1 MEAKPSPQHEEPLAG
16 LFTEAASEGADAGLN
31 DAAAAGVSGVSA
43 VAGVTDESAVPPVA
57 DAVGGAGVGAAGR
70 LGMQAKCDEIVQ
82 LMAHVQSL
90 FPADCPG
97 ADARTVVNALT
108 DEGASDFA
116 KIVAQVMRKC
126 SELEVLSAGVVGSR
140 SVKRAGRPGVAQA
153 SGFKTGVEM
162 MQHLTGSSWGEA
174 SRKVRVGQS
183 MLAGET
189 AEREAREQREA
200 LAARF
205 GACTSDTGDGADGTA
220 DGSGGDDG
228 DLAGVDAA
236 ASAAAAAEA
245 AAAEAVLV
253 LAVPWHTVL
262 DRAVSRDLLTD
273 PQNDAIRQ
281 GLGAPPHAPEPDTH
295 TADAPTGA
303 TGATTGATANAAASS
318 TTSAAAAAAVAP
330 ACAFHT
336 AAYAALHTSHPQN
349 RTAGNPADGTTE
361 NPAGGTT
368 DGTANGS
375 TGAFLTTSAGFFDA
389 GSCGGRCEA
398 ALLVLWWQA
407 GLDLVGAAQHTRVE
421 ELRRQARAIRDL
433 LDPDGATLR
442 RNQRYEARSFRWWT
456 DQKGQFHAR
465 LTCDD
470 DAGAWIGAI
479 FASALRPRRGGPR
492 FIDPDEQAAGD
503 ELAQDQRSHEQISH
517 DLLIDLLQSGAVADQ
532 KTVFGTQQVGVRVV
546 QVVNREAYLAEQAEA
561 RAAEAAAEAAKAA
574 KKAAWQAARGKTPA
588 AQQPTGAQAPGAQT
602 TVAAPASSAAP
613 VAPAAPADPI
623 GVVAWY
629 EDGLT
634 ITSDAVVAKQRC
646 NAGVVHVT
654 VDEDYN
660 PLDVGREQ
668 RLYNGAQRIALATRD
683 GGCRWPGCDRPAS
696 YCEAHHIDHWHS
708 DQGRTDIDRGIALCS
723 AHHLQ
728 LHNYGWKITRDGRG
742 PFMLH
747 PPPGPEGTAPPII
760 LENPP
765 PSATR
770 APQSPPGVTG
780 RPDLAAATARAA
792 APTFELTQTELAT
805 PLPITYGMQLGA
817 ARARR
822 FKPADQRAYAQANG
836 YA

>member
-1 MEAKPSPQHEEPLAG
+1 MEAKPSPQHEEPLSG
-16 LFTEAASEGADAGLN
+16 LFTEAASEGTDAGSN
-31 DAAAAGVSGVSA
+31 APAAAGVSGMSA
-43 VAGVTDESAVPPVA
+43 AAGVTDESAVPPVA
-57 DAVGGAGVGAAGR
+57 DAVGGAGVGAAGG

-108 DEGASDFA
+108 GEGASDFA

-126 SELEVLSAGVVGSR
+126 SELEVLSAGAVGSR
-140 SVKRAGRPGVAQA
+140 SVKRAGQPGVAQA

-200 LAARF
+200 LARLARE
-205 GACTSDTGDGADGTA
+205 ASD
-220 DGSGGDDG
+220 SGGDIDG
-228 DLAGVDAA
+228 GESSDGAGGDSAAGMDAE
-236 ASAAAAAEA
+236 AAAAEA
-245 AAAEAVLV
+245 AAAEAMLV

-262 DRAVSRDLLTD
+262 DRAVSRDRLTD

-281 GLGAPPHAPEPDTH
+281 GLGAPPCAPARDAQTVDT
-295 TADAPTGA
+295 TAGAA
-303 TGATTGATANAAASS
+303 TGTATPGAAANSN
-318 TTSAAAAAAVAP
+318 TQVMP

-336 AAYAALHTSHPQN
+336 AAYSALHTPQYQQDPATLSATGDATN
-349 RTAGNPADGTTE
+349 TAPTTAADSAAIAGTVTAIDTEAAAAANAAAAADGE
-361 NPAGGTT
+361 A
-368 DGTANGS
+368 
-375 TGAFLTTSAGFFDA
+375 DA
-389 GSCGGRCEA
+389 CAGRCEA

-407 GLDLVGAAQHTRVE
+407 GLDLIEAAQHTRVE

-433 LDPDGATLR
+433 LDPEGATLR
-442 RNQRYEARSFRWWT
+442 RNERYEARSFRWWT
-456 DQKGQFHAR
+456 DPNGQFHAR

-470 DAGAWIGAI
+470 DAGAWIQTI

-492 FIDPDEQAAGD
+492 FIDPAEQAAGD
-503 ELAQDQRSHEQISH
+503 ELAQDERSHHQISH

-532 KTVFGTQQVGVRVV
+532 QTVFGTRQVGVRVV

-561 RAAEAAAEAAKAA
+561 RAAEAAAKATKAAKAG
-574 KKAAWQAARGKTPA
+574 KKTARQAARGTTPE
-588 AQQPTGAQAPGAQT
+588 AQQATGTQTPDTQSPGPQAPGPQSPGSQTPGAQGDAHAETAATGAT
-602 TVAAPASSAAP
+602 TTT
-613 VAPAAPADPI
+613 PAAPADPV

-646 NAGVVHVT
+646 NAGVVYVT

-683 GGCRWPGCDRPAS
+683 GGCRWPGCDRPSS

-708 DQGRTDIDRGIALCS
+708 DQGRTDIDRGIALCKLCRRRHK
-723 AHHLQ
+723 AH
-728 LHNYGWKITRDGRG
+728 YDDRRIMPTRDT
-742 PFMLH
+742 M
-747 PPPGPEGTAPPII
+747 
-760 LENPP
+760 
-765 PSATR
+765 
-770 APQSPPGVTG
+770 SP
-780 RPDLAAATARAA
+780 
-792 APTFELTQTELAT
+792 
-805 PLPITYGMQLGA
+805 
-817 ARARR
+817 
-822 FKPADQRAYAQANG
+822 
-836 YA
+836 

>member
-16 LFTEAASEGADAGLN
+16 LFTEGEGAGTGAGAN
-31 DAAAAGVSGVSA
+31 DPATDGAPATSATAGGL
-43 VAGVTDESAVPPVA
+43 
-57 DAVGGAGVGAAGR
+57 GGATAGG

-82 LMAHVQSL
+82 LVAHVQAL

-97 ADARTVVNALT
+97 SDARAVVNELT
-108 DEGASDFA
+108 DEGVIDFV
-116 KIVAQVMRKC
+116 KIVAQVMRRC
-126 SELEVLSAGVVGSR
+126 AELEALSAGAVGAR
-140 SVKRAGRPGVAQA
+140 SVKRGGRPGVAQA
-153 SGFKTGVEM
+153 SGFKTSVEM
-162 MQHLTGSSWGEA
+162 MQYLTGSSWGEM

-189 AEREAREQREA
+189 AEREARVQREE
-200 LAARF
+200 LARLAREAN
-205 GACTSDTGDGADGTA
+205 GSDGDSDSDGADGDA
-220 DGSGGDDG
+220 GAS
-228 DLAGVDAA
+228 GVDAEA
-236 ASAAAAAEA
+236 AAAAAAER

-281 GLGAPPHAPEPDTH
+281 GLGAPPRAPEPDTH

-303 TGATTGATANAAASS
+303 TGATTGAVANAAASS

-375 TGAFLTTSAGFFDA
+375 TSAFLTTSAGFFDA

-407 GLDLVGAAQHTRVE
+407 GLDLIGAAQHTRVE

-470 DAGAWIGAI
+470 DAGAWIQTI

-492 FIDPDEQAAGD
+492 FIDPDEQAAGE
-503 ELAQDQRSHEQISH
+503 ELVQDQRSHEQISH

-532 KTVFGTQQVGVRVV
+532 KTVFGTRQVGVRVV

-561 RAAEAAAEAAKAA
+561 RAAEAAAPLKRPR
-574 KKAAWQAARGKTPA
+574 KPRRPRRKRPGRRPAARLPQLRRLQRIRSGWSPGTKT
-588 AQQPTGAQAPGAQT
+588 
-602 TVAAPASSAAP
+602 ASPSLLTRLSRGSAATP
-613 VAPAAPADPI
+613 VSC
-623 GVVAWY
+623 
-629 EDGLT
+629 
-634 ITSDAVVAKQRC
+634 TSRSTKTTTPSTWGANNGSTTGPNASPSPPVM
-646 NAGVVHVT
+646 AGVA
-654 VDEDYN
+654 
-660 PLDVGREQ
+660 GR
-668 RLYNGAQRIALATRD
+668 A
-683 GGCRWPGCDRPAS
+683 
-696 YCEAHHIDHWHS
+696 
-708 DQGRTDIDRGIALCS
+708 
-723 AHHLQ
+723 
-728 LHNYGWKITRDGRG
+728 
-742 PFMLH
+742 
-747 PPPGPEGTAPPII
+747 
-760 LENPP
+760 
-765 PSATR
+765 
-770 APQSPPGVTG
+770 VTG
-780 RPDLAAATARAA
+780 PLPTVKRTILTTGTPTRA
-792 APTFELTQTELAT
+792 APTSIEGSLSVKRTICSSITTDGRSPAT
-805 PLPITYGMQLGA
+805 GA
-817 ARARR
+817 APSCSIHHQTPRGQLRPSSSKTHPHQSPGHHNHHRARPGDPTSPR
-822 FKPADQRAYAQANG
+822 QGQGRQA
-836 YA
+836 